1 MSAFFVYI
9 LQSSVCLAVLFLFY
23 SILLSR
29 ETFYRYN
36 RVVLLVLIPLSFLLP
51 LCHVPLFTESENV
64 AASTAVVLDNLSVLN
79 YVIDESET
87 PAAPVPIAL
96 VAAIVIYWAGIT
108 FFIVRYI
115 VTIVRLLRLMKSGR
129 RVTDNKGQQII
140 VLPRSIAPFS
150 WFDRI
155 VLSEADYATHN
166 REILLH
172 ESAHIHKRH
181 SFDLLA
187 ADLCSWL
194 QWFNPAAWLLKRELQ
209 TVHEYEADA
218 EVLDQGIDARQYQL
232 LLIKRSVG
240 SKFYCVTNHFNHNK
254 LNKRITMML
263 KKKSSRKATWK
274 YLYVIPVALCTITVF
289 ARPEIS
295 NRLDKIASTDL
306 MAMLSETDKH
316 AEEKPSTQTDT
327 KQIAITVPNDSNL
340 TNGLNVNLDE
350 SNDSTGNNLRIQ
362 ITENGKPASMDSAL
376 CIIDGKKVSREEVDR
391 LSADQI
397 KSVTVLKGKAAVEKY
412 GDEAQG
418 GVLLI
423 STKEADETQ
432 PMKITLSNDGKQ
444 GSQTSYYVI
453 NGKKVPAEVIDNLST
468 GKFSYIINGKEISA
482 EDMEKLNLSGQ
493 VGNISILNGNGEN
506 TIIIHSQNSSLQNW
520 QQQVRA
526 LSDSIRAEVAITK
539 EGKEFSPEAIARID
553 SLSTRIRANADSI
566 TRAIDEKGINALST
580 RIVNTD
586 SVSKYF
592 KQIPHIIYVIDG
604 KRSSEREFSQLPP
617 DHIASIKVVKSKEA
631 KKKYGAK
638 DNDKVLLITTQKKK

>member
-9 LQSSVCLAVLFLFY
+9 LKAAVCLALLYLFY
-23 SILLSR
+23 SILLSK

-36 RVVLLVLIPLSFLLP
+36 RVALLGLIPLSFVLP
-51 LCHVPLFTESENV
+51 LCHLSLLAPASESVAHANV
-64 AASTAVVLDNLSVLN
+64 LMLDNLSAFS
-79 YVIDESET
+79 YVTDVVET
-87 PAAPVPIAL
+87 TATPMPIAL
-96 VAAIVIYWAGIT
+96 MVAVILYWTGVA
-108 FFIVRYI
+108 FFVARYLM
-115 VTIVRLLRLMKSGR
+115 TIVRLWRLLRGGR
-129 RVTDNKGQQII
+129 RVTDNEGRPFI
-140 VLPRSIAPFS
+140 VLPQSIAPFS
-150 WFDRI
+150 WFGYI
-155 VLSEADYATHN
+155 VLSEADYAAHS

-172 ESAHIHKRH
+172 ESAHIRKRH
-181 SFDLLA
+181 SLDLLA
-187 ADLCSWL
+187 ADLCTGL

-218 EVLDQGIDARQYQL
+218 DVLARGIDAKQYQL

-263 KKKSSRKATWK
+263 KKKSPHKAIWK
-274 YLYVIPVALCTITVF
+274 YLYVIPVALCTVAVF
-289 ARPEIS
+289 ACPEVS
-295 NRLDKIASTDL
+295 DRLDEIASTDL
-306 MAMLSETDKH
+306 LALLDPADEQSTTNFQTITITAADE
-316 AEEKPSTQTDT
+316 STQ
-327 KQIAITVPNDSNL
+327 

-350 SNDSTGNNLRIQ
+350 
-362 ITENGKPASMDSAL
+362 
-376 CIIDGKKVSREEVDR
+376 
-391 LSADQI
+391 SADQI

-444 GSQTSYYVI
+444 GSPTSYYVI
-453 NGKKVPAEVIDNLST
+453 NGKKVPAEIIDNLST
-468 GKFSYIINGKEISA
+468 GKFSYIINGKEIPA

-493 VGNISILNGNGEN
+493 VGNISILNGNDNGEN

-592 KQIPHIIYVIDG
+592 KPIPHIIYVIDG

>member
-9 LQSSVCLAVLFLFY
+9 LKSAVCLALLYLFY
-23 SILLSR
+23 CILLSK

-36 RVVLLVLIPLSFLLP
+36 RATLLCLIPLSFVLP
-51 LCHVPLFTESENV
+51 ALQIPALEPASPQTTILQLDTLPTVSYSVEE
-64 AASTAVVLDNLSVLN
+64 AARH
-79 YVIDESET
+79 T
-87 PAAPVPIAL
+87 PA
-96 VAAIVIYWAGIT
+96 VA
-108 FFIVRYI
+108 
-115 VTIVRLLRLMKSGR
+115 VTIVLCLYFAGVLFFIARYVHTIIRLLRLIHSGR
-129 RVTDNKGQQII
+129 KELDNDG
-140 VLPRSIAPFS
+140 RSLVILSQPIAPFS
-150 WFDRI
+150 WFNKI
-155 VLSEADYATHN
+155 VLSEADYETHS

-187 ADLCSWL
+187 ADLCTWL

-218 EVLDQGIDARQYQL
+218 EVLDQGIDAKQYQL

-263 KKKSSRKATWK
+263 KKKSPRNATWK
-274 YLYVIPVALCTITVF
+274 YLYVIPVALCTVTVF
-289 ARPEIS
+289 ARPEVS
-295 NRLDKIASTDL
+295 DRLDEIASTDL
-306 MAMLSETDKH
+306 LALLDPTD
-316 AEEKPSTQTDT
+316 EQSTTDSKT
-327 KQIAITVPNDSNL
+327 ITITAADESNQ

-376 CIIDGKKVSREEVDR
+376 YIIDGKKVSREEVDR
-391 LSADQI
+391 LSTDQI

-493 VGNISILNGNGEN
+493 VGNISILNNNDNGEN
-506 TIIIHSQNSSLQNW
+506 TIIIHSQQSSLNNW

-526 LSDSIRAEVAITK
+526 LSDSIRAEVAVTK
-539 EGKEFSPEAIARID
+539 EGKELSPEAMARIEV
-553 SLSTRIRANADSI
+553 LSARISANADSI
-566 TRAIDEKGINALST
+566 TREIEKKGINVLST
-580 RIVNTD
+580 RFANVD
-586 SVSKYF
+586 SLTAYTQ
-592 KQIPHIIYVIDG
+592 QIPAVIYVIDG
-604 KRSSEREFSQLPP
+604 KKASEKEFNKLLP
-617 DHIASIKVVKSKEA
+617 DNIASITVLKGKEA
-631 KKKYGAK
+631 KKKYGTK
-638 DNDKVLLITTQKKK
+638 DNDKVLIITTKKKK

>member
-1 MSAFFVYI
+1 MAMSAFFVYI

-79 YVIDESET
+79 YVIDEAET

-96 VAAIVIYWAGIT
+96 VAAIVIYWAGVT

-115 VTIVRLLRLMKSGR
+115 VTIVRLLRLMKIGR
-129 RVTDNKGQQII
+129 RVTDDKGQQII

-327 KQIAITVPNDSNL
+327 KQIAITVPNDSNP
-340 TNGLNVNLDE
+340 TNGLNIHI
-350 SNDSTGNNLRIQ
+350 SQ
-362 ITENGKPASMDSAL
+362 NGKPLSMDSAL
-376 CIIDGKKVSREEVDR
+376 YIIDDKKISYEELGK
-391 LSADQI
+391 LPADQI
-397 KSVTVLKGKAAVEKY
+397 KSVTVLKGEAAVEIY

-418 GVLLI
+418 GAVLI
-423 STKEADETQ
+423 STKKSDRKPTSDKAKTTGVLLIDMNEPDSLAQ
-432 PMKITLSNDGKQ
+432 NRSQITITDSKNW
-444 GSQTSYYVI
+444 
-453 NGKKVPAEVIDNLST
+453 NIDIDDDSLQKYKAIGIT
-468 GKFSYIINGKEISA
+468 AGKEISF
-482 EDMEKLNLSGQ
+482 EELSTILSGPLPQ
-493 VGNISILNGNGEN
+493 RIKV
-506 TIIIHSQNSSLQNW
+506 
-520 QQQVRA
+520 
-526 LSDSIRAEVAITK
+526 LSDSIKKEVDAYK
-539 EGKEFSPEAIARID
+539 NGKTLSSEARERID
-553 SLSTRIRANADSI
+553 ALSAQIRANADSI
-566 TRAIDEKGINALST
+566 SRALEEKGVNALLAKAIAKAAPQMVYT
-580 RIVNTD
+580 R
-586 SVSKYF
+586 
-592 KQIPHIIYVIDG
+592 QIPAIIYVIDG
-604 KRSSEREFSQLPP
+604 KKASEREFNKLLP
-617 DHIASIKVVKSKEA
+617 DHIASIRVLKGREA
-631 KKKYGAK
+631 KEQYGTK
-638 DNDKVLLITTQKKK
+638 DNDKVLIITTKKKK

>member
-1 MSAFFVYI
+1 MAMSAFFVYI

-36 RVVLLVLIPLSFLLP
+36 RAALLGLIPLSFLLP
-51 LCHVPLFTESENV
+51 LCHLPLFPESESV
-64 AASTAVVLDNLSVLN
+64 TASTVVMLDNLSAFS
-79 YVIDESET
+79 YVTDETET
-87 PAAPVPIAL
+87 TAAPVPVAL
-96 VAAIVIYWAGIT
+96 VTAIVLYWAGVV
-108 FFIVRYI
+108 FFITRYI
-115 VTIVRLLRLMKSGR
+115 VTIVRLLRLIGSGR
-129 RVTDNKGQQII
+129 RESDDEGRQII
-140 VLPRSIAPFS
+140 VLPQSIAPFS
-150 WFDRI
+150 WFGKI

-306 MAMLSETDKH
+306 LAMLDQDDSQPATDQNRMVIT
-316 AEEKPSTQTDT
+316 AAGNSGQT
-327 KQIAITVPNDSNL
+327 SNL
-340 TNGLNVNLDE
+340 NINIDE
-350 SNDSTGNNLRIQ
+350 ADDSILGNKLKIN

-376 CIIDGKKVSREEVDR
+376 YIVDGKKVSREELGK
-391 LSADQI
+391 LSAEQI
-397 KSVTVLKGKAAVEKY
+397 KSVTVLKGKAAVEEY

-423 STKEADETQ
+423 STKESGDTQ
-432 PMKITLSNDGKQ
+432 PMKINLSDKGEQ
-444 GSQTSYYVI
+444 GSQKSI
-453 NGKKVPAEVIDNLST
+453 
-468 GKFSYIINGKEISA
+468 IINGKEVSA
-482 EDMEKLNLSGQ
+482 EDMEKLNLSGM
-493 VGNISILNGNGEN
+493 VGNISILNGNDSGEN
-506 TIIIHSQNSSLQNW
+506 TIIIRSQKSSLNNW
-520 QQQVRA
+520 QQQVKA
-526 LSDSIRAEVAITK
+526 LSDSIRAEVAVTK
-539 EGKEFSPEAIARID
+539 EGKELSPEAMARIE
-553 SLSTRIRANADSI
+553 SLSARISANADSI
-566 TRAIDEKGINALST
+566 TRALEEKGVNALSAKAIAKADSLMVYT
-580 RIVNTD
+580 R
-586 SVSKYF
+586 
-592 KQIPHIIYVIDG
+592 QIPAIIIVIDG
-604 KRSSEREFSQLPP
+604 KKASEREFNKLLP
-617 DHIASIKVVKSKEA
+617 DHIASIRVLKGKEA
-631 KKKYGAK
+631 KEQYGTK
-638 DNDKVLLITTQKKK
+638 DNDKVLIITTKKKK